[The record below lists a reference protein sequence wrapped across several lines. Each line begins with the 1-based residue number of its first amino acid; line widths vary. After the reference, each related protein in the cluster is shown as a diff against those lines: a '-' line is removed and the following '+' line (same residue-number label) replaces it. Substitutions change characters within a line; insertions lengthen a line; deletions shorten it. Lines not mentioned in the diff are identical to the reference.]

1 METERIKKLADAW
14 FDVTDSVI
22 RFEKPSEETVGS
34 LFKES
39 YEILSQ
45 HRDDELVPKEISG
58 LLIEMNNFGW
68 WVSDL
73 NETPWH
79 NRYQEIVS
87 LVFDLKKYF
96 LHGIGQQDAIE
107 EAIANIYEQSFQ

>member
-73 NETPWH
+73 KETPWH

-87 LVFDLKKYF
+87 LVFKLISYF
-96 LHGIGQQDAIE
+96 LHGTEQADVIE
-107 EAIANIYEQSFQ
+107 EAIAKIYE